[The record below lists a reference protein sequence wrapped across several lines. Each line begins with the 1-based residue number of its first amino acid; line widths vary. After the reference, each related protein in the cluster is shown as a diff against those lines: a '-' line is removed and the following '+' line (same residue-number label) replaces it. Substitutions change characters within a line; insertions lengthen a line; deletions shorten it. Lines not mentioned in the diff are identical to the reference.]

1 MTTSEHVRSLSA
13 ASSSDVL
20 IAGVPWPRHKVF
32 AVLVGVASLLV
43 IAAVTA
49 SAAPAVLGAAALAVA
64 VGLVLRVFEQSRA

>member
-32 AVLVGVASLLV
+32 AVLAGVVALL
-43 IAAVTA
+43 IIGAVTA
-49 SAAPAVLGAAALAVA
+49 SPAPAVLGAAGLAVA
-64 VGLVLRVFEQSRA
+64 VGLVLRVLEKPRA